1 MDFSQWS
8 QQKELL
14 RALLQ
19 LSTST
24 IIWGWIWNNHPHQWP
39 QKQEIQV
46 TRFSSAVASKPYLRS
61 SETGPQLNHR
71 LPRGRSSCSVDV
83 SHPDD
88 PVAA

>member
-19 LSTST
+19 LSAST
-24 IIWGWIWNNHPHQWP
+24 IIWGWIWNNHPHQ
-39 QKQEIQV
+39 EIQA

-83 SHPDD
+83 SHP
-88 PVAA
+88 VAA